1 MKTNRIIFW
10 LALAGMVL
18 AVHLWIQKARGFDQG
33 CLGLAKPVTVVDSG
47 CREVDALPASHLLG
61 ISNAAWGFAF
71 YFGVALLALAQLV
84 ASPWWARRCHVGSEI
99 AVSLGL
105 VYSGYLVFTMVVV
118 GHVVCWLCLSS
129 AGLVL
134 ALFALHAA
142 RRLRG
147 GFQPITSADR
157 GTELGFAALG
167 MFAGAGLLVGVLVFV
182 NRLGTRPLDQ
192 GATAQELEGIVGRAL
207 PAFID
212 SERLNEMRAC
222 RFDPWVSPVDVGRI
236 VPRPVP
242 FVGKADGLSVVVFF
256 DPNCPHCAVYFP
268 QFMSLAERY
277 RERARFTILPRL
289 LGARSVVQMAA
300 LRLAEPSG
308 KYYEL
313 WARLLAARPPG
324 PVGPGEIEDHF
335 RALGLDATDLERRLK
350 ALRPEVISEGR
361 RCGDAGISST
371 PTVLIG
377 GRKVAGANLSPECLG
392 RLIERELGRE
402 RR

>member
-1 MKTNRIIFW
+1 VKINRIIFW

-33 CLGLAKPVTVVDSG
+33 CLGLMKPLPVVEIG
-47 CREVDALPASHLLG
+47 CREVAALRASHLLG

-84 ASPWWARRCHVGSEI
+84 VSPRWARGFHVGSEV

-118 GHVVCWLCLSS
+118 SHVMCWLCLSS

-134 ALFALHAA
+134 ALFALHAV
-142 RRLRG
+142 RRRRG
-147 GFQPITSADR
+147 GFQPIAEADR

-167 MFAGAGLLVGVLVFV
+167 MLAGAGLLVGVLVFV

-192 GATAQELEGIVGRAL
+192 GVAAQEPEEIDGRAL
-207 PAFID
+207 PALTD
-212 SERLNEMRAC
+212 SKRLNEMRAC
-222 RFDPWVSPVDVGRI
+222 RFDPWVGPVDLGRL

-242 FVGKADGLSVVVFF
+242 YVGKADGLNVVVFY
-256 DPNCPHCAVYFP
+256 DPNCPHCAVHFP

-277 RERARFTILPRL
+277 GERARFTILPRL
-289 LGARSVVQMAA
+289 LGARSILQTAA
-300 LRLAEPSG
+300 LRLAEPTD

-313 WARLLAARPPG
+313 WARLLAPRPPG
-324 PVGPGEIEDHF
+324 HVTPAQIAEHV
-335 RALGLDATDLERRLK
+335 RALGLDATDLERRLE

-377 GRKVAGANLSPECLG
+377 SRKVAGANLSPECLG
-392 RLIERELGRE
+392 RLIEDELGRD
-402 RR
+402 RH